1 MRRRENSAQHHIVAS
16 ICDLSKSIDKKL
28 STNAGWENSRLTKVK
43 QLSTKMTLQYSMHFQ
58 CRCLCLMSWIKSTKG
73 MMGYSTEVQ
82 VSCYIIKKQPLP
94 TELWR
99 WSSLSLW
106 LVSWSL
112 RITCALNL
120 CTSQLE
126 HHGNVFGLRPIWS
139 FHIKLHIHEVIHLH
153 GNWQRVFTVPTHWG
167 LTDRNHHHHSYP
179 NAGIHTYLTHRPLPV
194 IMMKGSVRHLW
205 SVSPYISRSH
215 ATHQLVQVLKLT
227 LKLSWTA
234 TQEEMEGFEWI
245 DGSTSIPRAVLYR

>member
-1 MRRRENSAQHHIVAS
+1 MRSTTLWQAYVINLKVLIRNS
-16 ICDLSKSIDKKL
+16 L
-28 STNAGWENSRLTKVK
+28 LTKVEK
-43 QLSTKMTLQYSMHFQ
+43 IVDWPRSSNYQLKWLSSIVIMHFQ

-82 VSCYIIKKQPLP
+82 VSCYIINKQPLP

-106 LVSWSL
+106 LVSWSV

-120 CTSQLE
+120 CISQLE

-139 FHIKLHIHEVIHLH
+139 SHIKLHIHEVIHLH

-167 LTDRNHHHHSYP
+167 LTDRNHRHHSYP
-179 NAGIHTYLTHRPLPV
+179 NAGIHISYSPPTPCNHDERFCPPSLKRISLHFTVTRYSSACPRP
-194 IMMKGSVRHLW
+194 
-205 SVSPYISRSH
+205 
-215 ATHQLVQVLKLT
+215 
-227 LKLSWTA
+227 
-234 TQEEMEGFEWI
+234 
-245 DGSTSIPRAVLYR
+245 